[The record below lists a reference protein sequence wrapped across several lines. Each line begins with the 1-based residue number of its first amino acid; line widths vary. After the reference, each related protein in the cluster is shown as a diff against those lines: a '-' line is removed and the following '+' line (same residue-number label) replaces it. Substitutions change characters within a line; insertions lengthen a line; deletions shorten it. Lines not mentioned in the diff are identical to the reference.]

1 MAFKDTYRLEKVYY
15 ENMWTL
21 LKSLKALK
29 ENPSADTL
37 ATVNEL
43 LDNAIA
49 DNESII
55 LIYKNLGELYAEV
68 AQKFVDLLTDLKA
81 IRDDLEMWKNEIN
94 EKIDDVNNYLMGHI
108 RDLDDR
114 VTSLE
119 GRVSDLEDRM
129 TTAENDIDALEGRME
144 TAEGDI
150 DALEGRMDTAEGD
163 IDALEGRMDTAEDDI
178 DALEGRMDTAE
189 DDIDSLE
196 GRMDTA
202 EDDIDDLETNKQDKL
217 TAGNGITIDS
227 NNEISVD
234 TSVVQP
240 KLTEGFG
247 VDIDSNNEISVDTN
261 DVQEKLIAGQNIT
274 LTPDTTDPTK
284 TVIDAQGGESYTAG
298 EAITIE
304 NNAISAREVGIFED
318 FGTAFIASQN
328 YTFALNTSRAD
339 TRLELSHDIGNA
351 ITYNNLITKIDKYD
365 SMYFSLASANTSFLQ
380 AINEPLNYILYR
392 AIVSIKDTTD
402 NREAVLQRSDSTSFL
417 LQHIK
422 NDGDTIASSAKI
434 RIDGIKKLKRW
445 LTAGHSY
452 KFHLEAYACV
462 HSSDGLL
469 AKTDYISIVGT
480 STSLTLPIS
489 AYGLA

>member
-144 TAEGDI
+144 TAEG
-150 DALEGRMDTAEGD
+150 
-163 IDALEGRMDTAEDDI
+163 DI

-402 NREAVLQRSDSTSFL
+402 NREAVLQRSESTSFL

-422 NDGDTIASSAKI
+422 NDADTIASGAKI

>member
-1 MAFKDTYRLEKVYY
+1 MTFKEGYRLEKVYF
-15 ENMWTL
+15 ENIYTL
-21 LKSLKALK
+21 LNMLKSVDK
-29 ENPSADTL
+29 NNVDMN
-37 ATVNEL
+37 TVKEL

-55 LIYKNLGELYAEV
+55 LIYKNLGELYSEV
-68 AQKFVDLLTDLKA
+68 ADNYSKLLA
-81 IRDDLEMWKNEIN
+81 DLEALKENLESWKDEIN
-94 EKIDDVNNYLMGHI
+94 EKIDDLNNYIMSLI
-108 RDLDDR
+108 RDIEQILD
-114 VTSLE
+114 SLE
-119 GRVSDLEDRM
+119 QRMSDAEDAIDSLED
-129 TTAENDIDALEGRME
+129 
-144 TAEGDI
+144 
-150 DALEGRMDTAEGD
+150 RMDTAEAD

-402 NREAVLQRSDSTSFL
+402 NREAVLQRSESTSFL

-422 NDGDTIASSAKI
+422 NDADTIASGAKI

-469 AKTDYISIVGT
+469 AKTDFVSIVGT

>member
-1 MAFKDTYRLEKVYY
+1 MTFKEGYRLEKVYF
-15 ENMWTL
+15 ENIYTL
-21 LKSLKALK
+21 LNMLKSVDK
-29 ENPSADTL
+29 NNVDMN
-37 ATVNEL
+37 TVKEL

-55 LIYKNLGELYAEV
+55 LIYKNLGELYSEV
-68 AQKFVDLLTDLKA
+68 ADNYSKLLA
-81 IRDDLEMWKNEIN
+81 DLEALKENLESWKDEIN
-94 EKIDDVNNYLMGHI
+94 EKIDDLNNYIMSLI
-108 RDLDDR
+108 RDIEQILD
-114 VTSLE
+114 SLE
-119 GRVSDLEDRM
+119 QRMSDAEDAIDSLED
-129 TTAENDIDALEGRME
+129 
-144 TAEGDI
+144 
-150 DALEGRMDTAEGD
+150 RMDTAEAD

-402 NREAVLQRSDSTSFL
+402 NREAVLQRSESTSFL

-422 NDGDTIASSAKI
+422 NDADTIASGAKI